1 MSPQQAALQGFF
13 REVGGDH
20 EEWPPVQE
28 VDVGRVDLGERG
40 HRSLSSNLTESQK
53 SYKDL
58 KYSVEVKTR
67 VQQISRT

>member
-1 MSPQQAALQGFF
+1 MTSPQQAALQGLF

-53 SYKDL
+53 PYRDAKVFCES
-58 KYSVEVKTR
+58 
-67 VQQISRT
+67 